1 MKKKDLENNLK
12 IKEYEYKETDIK
24 LKNIEKNKKFTNIKL
39 TH

>member
-24 LKNIEKNKKFTNIKL
+24 LKKTLKKIKNLQILN
-39 TH
+39 

>member
-24 LKNIEKNKKFTNIKL
+24 LKNTLKKIKNLQILN
-39 TH
+39 